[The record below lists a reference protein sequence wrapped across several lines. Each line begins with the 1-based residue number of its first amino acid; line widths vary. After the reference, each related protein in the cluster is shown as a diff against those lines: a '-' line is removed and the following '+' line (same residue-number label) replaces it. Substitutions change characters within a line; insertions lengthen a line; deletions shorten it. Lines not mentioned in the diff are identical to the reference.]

1 MPAVWREF
9 CLPLQGQTRHSC
21 DGQWHQSFPHQ
32 TRCHIHCPAPSGG
45 HLCNKRRALIQENIT
60 VSYLMLQPKLQINW
74 PISELAATSTFPP
87 PSMKDVIVSTLMFP
101 PKSTGGKN
109 RKLFLIHWDN
119 DDACNYIVDFEEKKK
134 REIYLQL
141 MAQRWSNGHT
151 RTGRIWSETGRDHQ
165 RSWMWCQS
173 HDLKR
178 EIQYQLHWH
187 MSCTFAVIAS
197 AACHSSPYTYM
208 ICINSS

>member
-1 MPAVWREF
+1 MPAVWGEF

-134 REIYLQL
+134 NVKFTFNWWRKDDQMVIHEL
-141 MAQRWSNGHT
+141 AVFDQRQGGIISGLECDVKAT
-151 RTGRIWSETGRDHQ
+151 IWKE
-165 RSWMWCQS
+165 
-173 HDLKR
+173 KYN
-178 EIQYQLHWH
+178 I
-187 MSCTFAVIAS
+187 SCTET
-197 AACHSSPYTYM
+197 CHALLQ
-208 ICINSS
+208 

>member
-134 REIYLQL
+134 TWNLPSTDGAKMIKWSYTNWPYLIRDREGSSAVLNV
-141 MAQRWSNGHT
+141 MSKPR
-151 RTGRIWSETGRDHQ
+151 SE
-165 RSWMWCQS
+165 
-173 HDLKR
+173 KR
-178 EIQYQLHWH
+178 NTI
-187 MSCTFAVIAS
+187 S
-197 AACHSSPYTYM
+197 AALKHVMHFCS
-208 ICINSS
+208 NSKCCMP